1 MFTHMLALVALD
13 FTYPP
18 LLNGCEIKI
27 FSRMQVGTV
36 HEPMLILELC
46 TAV

>member
-13 FTYPP
+13 FTYPL

-27 FSRMQVGTV
+27 FFKMQVGTV
-36 HEPMLILELC
+36 LKPMLNLELY